1 MFPFSKTKATEK
13 WLDAQCDGTAALHTL
28 PACMSLCDLKN
39 DNYYQLVI
47 VDVPLFDFDAK
58 PKLKVYKGTNLTSE
72 QNLPEIPSSVECFY
86 LDEPEPRIPIIA
98 VAISSYV
105 LFYRNMKPYYKYTV
119 PEMDIDPLEVDTWHK
134 LQTARPENVDKLIDN
149 LRTLQLSQLTEQSQ
163 QLLSLPEDKRESFI
177 HNSTTASDNK
187 LKRISTITA
196 MVSIKKVANDSKS
209 ASCLILAVESSEI
222 FILDTQA
229 FVVLHQARAC
239 NYQGTPSMISA
250 TGQYDVDFRLVIS
263 TREGYLCLLRKG
275 WPVGQHIVKLE
286 YPSAG
291 LALLPIDQTIVVVCM
306 NNYLLCYS
314 KKGKKLWSVTLP
326 QPAVCMTPVPLP
338 HLGISLVC
346 VALRGG
352 LVQFYCQKKL
362 VDQFYAPE
370 TVSAM
375 TFGRLGQEEHV
386 LILVTSDGSLIVK
399 ILKRTAEFSTTD
411 NIYDIK
417 TASEEASGSLQIPKK
432 TKIFVEQTL
441 REKEHAAA
449 IHNSFQSE
457 LWRMRLTAARATVDV
472 INSADSNVSGDV
484 GLTPIKMAAEVLG
497 LGPVFKLYLVLEN
510 ISARKEASG
519 LNVLIQADHRHYL
532 ADRPYLKLPM
542 LVPGAPLKLDFKVT
556 VVTDPSDGLAPV
568 DLTPENSFIKVLIFK
583 TGHTKPLIAS
593 TVVMPQPEPQILGTF

>member
-1 MFPFSKTKATEK
+1 ME
-13 WLDAQCDGTAALHTL
+13 
-28 PACMSLCDLKN
+28 
-39 DNYYQLVI
+39 
-47 VDVPLFDFDAK
+47 
-58 PKLKVYKGTNLTSE
+58 
-72 QNLPEIPSSVECFY
+72 
-86 LDEPEPRIPIIA
+86 
-98 VAISSYV
+98 
-105 LFYRNMKPYYKYTV
+105 
-119 PEMDIDPLEVDTWHK
+119 IDPLEVETWKK
-134 LQTARPENVDKLIDN
+134 LLVERPENYDKLIDN

-163 QLLSLPEDKRESFI
+163 ELLFLPEDQRSPFI
-177 HNSTTASDNK
+177 QQNANTELERLS
-187 LKRISTITA
+187 IITA
-196 MVSIKKVANDSKS
+196 MSSIKKAANDSKS
-209 ASCLILAVESSEI
+209 ASCLILATESGEI
-222 FILDTQA
+222 LILDTQA

-239 NYQGTPSMISA
+239 NFQGTPSIISA
-250 TGQYDVDFRLVIS
+250 SGQYDIDFRLVIA
-263 TREGYLCLLRKG
+263 TREGSICLLKKG
-275 WPVGQHIVKLE
+275 WLVGHHIVKLE
-286 YPSAG
+286 HPTAG

-370 TVSAM
+370 TVTAM

-399 ILKRTAEFSTTD
+399 ILKRTAEFSITE

-417 TASEEASGSLQIPKK
+417 TASEEASGNLQIPKK

-441 REKEHAAA
+441 REKENAAA

-472 INSADSNVSGDV
+472 INSADSNISGDV
-484 GLTPIKMAAEVLG
+484 GLAAIKMAAEVLG
-497 LGPVFKLYLVLEN
+497 LGPVFKLFLILEN
-510 ISARKEASG
+510 ISARKEATG
-519 LNVLIQADHRHYL
+519 LNVLIQADHRHYVV
-532 ADRPYLKLPM
+532 DRPYFKLPM
-542 LVPGAPLKLDFKVT
+542 LVPRAPLKLDFRVT
-556 VVTDPSDGLAPV
+556 VVIDPSDGLPPV

-583 TGHTKPLIAS
+583 TGHVS
-593 TVVMPQPEPQILGTF
+593 YGQDVMRY